1 MGLFLGMKKMD
12 ILRLAW
18 NEIRVDKTNMI
29 VALVLESILFL
40 NIIVLL
46 LFSLE
51 LDVLFDSYY
60 KKNNS
65 GMYSI
70 TIYNLKE
77 SHIEELEK
85 DGFRKIEIFEDD
97 ENGNNYAFAQMD
109 SLVRM
114 DYKIIKW
121 KFKGVTI
128 EATIQDVL
136 NVIIFVKAIFV
147 FISVLAIFLGV
158 LTVVNFY
165 QMKVQKRVAFT
176 NMLIRLGMPPRSIG
190 NIYRI
195 PFLIMNTCAIILA
208 YVTSYPVLNS
218 FNGMIQEEF
227 MGISLNVEKRADLV
241 IVIYLISII
250 ILFGAVGNRWKR
262 LNVRR

>member
-1 MGLFLGMKKMD
+1 MD

-18 NEIRVDKTNMI
+18 KETRIDKTNMI
-29 VALVLESILFL
+29 IALVLESILFL
-40 NIIVLL
+40 NMIILL

-51 LDVLFDSYY
+51 LDFLFDSYY
-60 KKNNS
+60 KKNMS

-70 TIYNLKE
+70 TIYN
-77 SHIEELEK
+77 IEERHVAELEK
-85 DGFRKIEIFEDD
+85 DGFQKIEIFEDD
-97 ENGNNYAFAQMD
+97 ENANKYAFAQTD
-109 SLVRM
+109 SLVQM
-114 DYKIIKW
+114 DYKMIKW
-121 KFKGVTI
+121 KCKGVTI

-165 QMKVQKRVAFT
+165 QMKVQKRVVFT
-176 NMLIRLGMPPRSIG
+176 NMLIRLGMPSRSIG

-195 PFLIMNTCAIILA
+195 PFLIMDTCAIIFA
-208 YVTSYPVLNS
+208 YVISYPVLNS
-218 FNGMIQEEF
+218 FNGMIQEQF
-227 MGISLNVEKRADLV
+227 MGISLNVEKRECLV